1 MLVAIMGNT
10 FDMVVEKKA
19 VYIMK
24 SQLQTMSEYSDV
36 INLMETDTETYLFIV
51 KQNGDG
57 DGEEEDDNWEGGFN
71 YLKKSVYKKLIKF
84 KD

>member
-36 INLMETDTETYLFIV
+36 INLMEKDTYTYLFIV

-84 KD
+84 KN

>member
-51 KQNGDG
+51 K
-57 DGEEEDDNWEGGFN
+57 
-71 YLKKSVYKKLIKF
+71 
-84 KD
+84 

>member
-84 KD
+84 KN